1 MPLDETQLCGRVR
14 TGAGIDGEPVI
25 SPDLSAAVKVYTE
38 TLRPENK
45 NWLECQISVLP
56 LLAQTVIKSALL
68 EGRTAAVLLLQGD
81 MGKES
86 LLFCVNSS
94 SEQVTAVMKKV
105 GHLEAVSSV
114 AMLLEGTMRKSG
126 QLEAVV
132 TRPEWKY

>member
-14 TGAGIDGEPVI
+14 TGADIDGEPVI

-56 LLAQTVIKSALL
+56 LLAQAVIKSALL
-68 EGRTAAVLLLQGD
+68 EGKTAAVLLLQGD
-81 MGKES
+81 MGKGS
-86 LLFCVNSS
+86 LLFCVSTS
-94 SEQVTAVMKKV
+94 SERVIAAMKMV
-105 GHLEAVSSV
+105 VRLEAASSA